1 MVCQCES
8 SASDHNPNATPLTH
22 DVDDHEEGASQ
33 VELSLQ
39 TLLDLLPSLRRQSPG
54 EWEQL
59 LVLLSI
65 LLDGSDTVL
74 RRCVLQ
80 LSLVDGGHGVR
91 SLT

>member
-1 MVCQCES
+1 
-8 SASDHNPNATPLTH
+8 
-22 DVDDHEEGASQ
+22 
-33 VELSLQ
+33 
-39 TLLDLLPSLRRQSPG
+39 
-54 EWEQL
+54 
-59 LVLLSI
+59 LSI